1 MAFST
6 KSTEEVLLQKHYAD
20 LVHLLSRCIDDLL
33 LRLVS
38 NGVIDIY
45 QKNVIRKYGDTP
57 GDKVQYLLD
66 NHVVRPLSVGIND
79 SFVKLLSVMKEFP
92 SCCQLVAAM
101 EGGGVLQKENGS
113 AESENSSDHEEEKLN
128 DEIVEQQK
136 DPNGQGKFR
145 YTDHSDKLVSLTKPQ
160 GGTYQLKI

>member
-38 NGVIDIY
+38 NGVIDID

-57 GDKVQYLLD
+57 GDKIQYLLD
-66 NHVVRPLSVGIND
+66 NHVVRPLGVGIND
-79 SFVKLLSVMKEFP
+79 SFMKLLSVMKEFP

-101 EGGGVLQKENGS
+101 EGRVLQKLSGG
-113 AESENSSDHEEEKLN
+113 AESENSSDHE
-128 DEIVEQQK
+128 
-136 DPNGQGKFR
+136 DPNGQGKFC
-145 YTDHSDKLVSLTKPQ
+145 YTDHSDKLVSLTRPFFLRT
-160 GGTYQLKI
+160 GFNHPLKKDNIMINWL